1 MPSLAYDAAHKYVKI
16 SKQASYVQANLFLSN
31 LSKELQIADLNLS
44 KDVRELKLFAKQKAN
59 QCLRNTAHLNTEQ
72 AFDYCLSK
80 FEKYGFSIPCDMTHV
95 EALTLFRTEKFWFNK
110 FKTLATQKME
120 SIRRQLDLVNQ
131 SKSAYCSDERLRQHQ
146 WEKAQ
151 AQEYMR
157 NKWFCSA
164 DGEYVSMLD
173 VYNSNVS
180 NPKVRRAELMVRI
193 KGTEEYSQLQNHE
206 SWFYTLTTPS
216 KYHSHY
222 KSGKPN
228 PKFKHYS
235 VKDANDYLNSQWQK
249 ARAQFDRENIQVYG
263 LRVVEPHHDGT
274 PHWHLM
280 LFMPP
285 HHSERVTQILSHY
298 ALEHDGNEQGALKSR
313 FKAEKICTDKGSAQ
327 AYIAKYICKNIDGE
341 YLDEDK
347 YGNDAK
353 TAASK
358 ITAWASLYNIRQ
370 FQFFGL
376 PSVSLWR
383 QLRKI
388 YGEVEDLE
396 LNKLRIAADSSDWL
410 SYLLLMGGAN
420 VRKVERPFALEYE
433 NKIKELYAHLNCSE
447 LSKHAFSRI
456 PKSILSI
463 SSRHL
468 IENKQWVLLE
478 SPAEQVDSPPF
489 PWEGRTVDEDSG
501 GSRRRLGIPREGE
514 APKAEGILDLC
525 K

>member
-1 MPSLAYDAAHKYVKI
+1 MPSIAYDAAHKYVKI

-44 KDVRELKLFAKQKAN
+44 KDIRELKLFAKQKAN
-59 QCLRNTAHLNTEQ
+59 QCLRNTAHLTTEQ
-72 AFDYCLSK
+72 AFDYCLNK

-151 AQEYMR
+151 AEEYMQ

-193 KGTEEYSQLQNHE
+193 KGTEEYSQLQKHE

-222 KSGKPN
+222 PSGKPN
-228 PKFKHYS
+228 PKYKAYS
-235 VKDANDYLNSQWQK
+235 VKDANDYLNGQWQK
-249 ARAQFDRENIQVYG
+249 ARAQFDRENITVYG
-263 LRVVEPHHDGT
+263 IRVVEPHHDGT

-285 HHSERVTQILSHY
+285 HQSARVTEILHQY
-298 ALEHDGNEQGALKSR
+298 ALEQDTNERGAAKNR
-313 FKAEKICTDKGSAQ
+313 FKAEKITSDKGSAQ

-341 YLDEDK
+341 FLDTDT

-353 TAASK
+353 VSATK

-388 YGEVEDLE
+388 NHTIDDIE
-396 LNKLRIAADSSDWL
+396 LNKLRQAADASDWL
-410 SYLLLMGGAN
+410 AYLLMMGGTN
-420 VRKVERPFALEYE
+420 IRKSERPFAMEYE
-433 NKIKELYAHLNCSE
+433 KQLKELYEHIEPES
-447 LSKHAFSRI
+447 LSKHAYNNV
-456 PKSILSI
+456 PKTILSV
-463 SSRHL
+463 SARYP
-468 IENKQWVLLE
+468 IENKQWLLLE
-478 SPAEQVDSPPF
+478 SPAERVDSPPF
-489 PWEGRTVDEDSG
+489 PWEGRTVDEVSG
-501 GSRRRLGIPREGE
+501 GSRRQLGGPPPCGEGPKSRRRLG
-514 APKAEGILDLC
+514 LV
-525 K
+525 